1 MGAAR
6 KVKLIAASVFIATL
20 FAALDIYKVVMGQ

>member
-1 MGAAR
+1 MEATR
-6 KVKLIAASVFIATL
+6 KAQLIVASVFIATL